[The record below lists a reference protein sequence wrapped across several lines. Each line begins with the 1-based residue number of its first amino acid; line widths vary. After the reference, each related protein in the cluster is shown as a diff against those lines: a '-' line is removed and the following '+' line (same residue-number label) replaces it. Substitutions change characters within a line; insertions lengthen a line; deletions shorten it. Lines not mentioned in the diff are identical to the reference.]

1 MKKSLLWIILVFFAV
16 IIFIF
21 FIKINYKKNIFG
33 NNESNKSVKEI
44 EAYILNIN
52 SYEATLDITVNSNKN
67 SNKYL
72 LKQSYDSKNKTDIQT
87 IIKPENI
94 EGIEIINRNGDVEI
108 NNSKLNLSQIYSN
121 YPYLSNNVL
130 WLNAFLEDYKK
141 NSESSKVHEEDEYV
155 VMEVSNGINNYYYTK
170 KLYLEKGTGIPKKMV
185 VQDNNKKDTI
195 YISYREIIINK

>member
-1 MKKSLLWIILVFFAV
+1 MKKSLLWVILAFFV
-16 IIFIF
+16 IIIFVF
-21 FIKINYKKNIFG
+21 FIKNNYKKIIFG
-33 NNESNKSVKEI
+33 NNENNKSVKEI

-72 LKQSYDSKNKTDIQT
+72 VKQSYNSKNKTDIQT

-94 EGIEIINRNGDVEI
+94 EGIEIISRDGNVEI
-108 NNSKLNLSQIYSN
+108 NNSKLNLNQIYSN

-130 WLNAFLEDYKK
+130 WLNAFLEDYK
-141 NSESSKVHEEDEYV
+141 NDSESSNVHEEDEYV
-155 VMEVSNGINNYYYTK
+155 VMEVNNGVNNYFHTR

-185 VQDNNKKDTI
+185 IQDNNKKDTI
-195 YISYREIIINK
+195 YISYKEIIINK